1 MFSLGYFDCGSE
13 LARAR
18 VVDGATVA
26 AAVDKGHLN
35 KSQEAVLCGGGGEG
49 GSKRSGR
56 RWVVRVAE
64 CINILSMQMRRTS
77 AVRVDLVKWIET
89 ARHVPRQFDS
99 HDVQSCRAC
108 VRLTLRVVHNENAT

>member
-1 MFSLGYFDCGSE
+1 
-13 LARAR
+13 
-18 VVDGATVA
+18 
-26 AAVDKGHLN
+26 
-35 KSQEAVLCGGGGEG
+35 
-49 GSKRSGR
+49 
-56 RWVVRVAE
+56 
-64 CINILSMQMRRTS
+64 MQLRRTS